1 MYGWENLHRTPCVVI
16 YCHNMARR
24 RTTATIFLQN
34 VKPSPEG
41 AVETVTVPDLI
52 RESQDIIFTIST
64 VFPFVLFTDKVV
76 IRLNHLDVVRGLF
89 FWTAITTRVE
99 IADIRQ
105 VTVSYNPFFAT
116 MEITPQ
122 GPLEHVFRISFLWKG
137 HAMKAKRI
145 IAGLM
150 ECHQKKVDF
159 SQYAGQGLSRA
170 MEEIGKTSI

>member
-1 MYGWENLHRTPCVVI
+1 
-16 YCHNMARR
+16 MARR
-24 RTTATIFLQN
+24 RTAATIFLQN
-34 VKPSPEG
+34 SKPPVTNGEVEPVTLPE
-41 AVETVTVPDLI
+41 LI
-52 RESQDIIFTIST
+52 RESQDIVFTLTT

-76 IRLNHLDVVRGLF
+76 IRLNHIDVVRGVF
-89 FWTAITTRVE
+89 FWSAITTRVE

-122 GPLEHVFRISFLWKG
+122 GPLEHVFRISFLWRG
-137 HAMKAKRI
+137 QTMKAKRI

-159 SQYAGQGLSRA
+159 SQYAGQNLSRA
-170 MEEIGKTSI
+170 MEEIGKTRG